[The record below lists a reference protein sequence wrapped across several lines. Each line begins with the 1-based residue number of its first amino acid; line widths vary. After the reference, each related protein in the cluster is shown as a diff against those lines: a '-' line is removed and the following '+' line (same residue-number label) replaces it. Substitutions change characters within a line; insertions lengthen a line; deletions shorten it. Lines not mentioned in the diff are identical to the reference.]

1 MATPETIAE
10 QQSLQGINS
19 DYTEK
24 YGFHDKEVAFFKSQ
38 RGLTEDVVRQI

>member
-10 QQSLQGINS
+10 QEGLQGINS

-24 YGFHDKEVAFFKSQ
+24 YG
-38 RGLTEDVVRQI
+38 